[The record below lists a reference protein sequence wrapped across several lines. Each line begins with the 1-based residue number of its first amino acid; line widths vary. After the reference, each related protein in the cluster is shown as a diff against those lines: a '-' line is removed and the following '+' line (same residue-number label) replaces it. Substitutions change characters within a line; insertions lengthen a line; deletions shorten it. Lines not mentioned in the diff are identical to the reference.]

1 VVDEG
6 KEGDNVFRKSE
17 EKASR
22 CVADEAACVH
32 RQHGEVHIPQYTD
45 GESTATI
52 VINSINT
59 RSRHSPIIRVR
70 SRVTPI
76 LGSLL
81 PRAASL
87 APTPLPPSL
96 MGFQKKKAKIRSYH
110 IYMANARIELT
121 TKPPHHT
128 VSSREPCPAAHPGV
142 T

>member
-1 VVDEG
+1 MKAKKAMMYFE
-6 KEGDNVFRKSE
+6 KSE

-59 RSRHSPIIRVR
+59 RSRRSPIIRVR

-76 LGSLL
+76 PGSLL
-81 PRAASL
+81 PRAVNTHSRVASL
-87 APTPLPPSL
+87 APTPLPPNL
-96 MGFQKKKAKIRSYH
+96 MGLQKNDKKSDLTIF
-110 IYMANARIELT
+110 IWQTPELN
-121 TKPPHHT
+121 
-128 VSSREPCPAAHPGV
+128 
-142 T
+142 